1 MLEIQEKENIN
12 IENLIYE
19 IRGKQVML
27 DSDVASLFGYETKDL
42 NRNVKNNINRFPK
55 NYCFQLTENEYNN
68 LRCNFFTSSLKKNYG
83 GRRYLPYVFTEYG
96 ITMLAGILKSE
107 VAVKASLRIVDTF
120 ISMRK
125 YISTNLLEQK
135 YINNQVMKN
144 TEDIKLLQESF
155 KQFDKKRELNEI
167 FYQGQIYDAYSLL
180 IDILNSAE
188 ENIIIIDNYIDKK
201 FLDICS
207 KIKINI
213 TIYTNKIDKIDFEK
227 YTKQYKN
234 VEIKIITSFHDRFII
249 VDKKVLYHFGAS
261 LKDLGKKCFA
271 LNKIENNN
279 ILNELLK
286 IISQ

>member
-1 MLEIQEKENIN
+1 
-12 IENLIYE
+12 
-19 IRGKQVML
+19 
-27 DSDVASLFGYETKDL
+27 
-42 NRNVKNNINRFPK
+42 
-55 NYCFQLTENEYNN
+55 
-68 LRCNFFTSSLKKNYG
+68 
-83 GRRYLPYVFTEYG
+83 
-96 ITMLAGILKSE
+96 
-107 VAVKASLRIVDTF
+107 
-120 ISMRK
+120 
-125 YISTNLLEQK
+125 
-135 YINNQVMKN
+135 
-144 TEDIKLLQESF
+144 IKLLQESF